1 MQLVERHCIGKSD
14 PRFALIDR
22 AAFASKNLYNA
33 ALYEIRQHFIFTGKY
48 LSYNAMDKLM
58 QKHEAYRALPAKV
71 SQQVLKLLDKNWA
84 AFFAARHSYQEDPSK
99 FKGRPKLPG
108 YKDKKEGRNILV
120 YTTQAFSKPARKRGI
135 LKPSQLGIEIKTS
148 QKPGSIDQVRIV
160 PRSGFYVV
168 EVVYQKQE
176 QAASS
181 NEQYV
186 AGIDLGINNLAA
198 LAANKPGFVPVVVN
212 GRPVKAINQFYNKR
226 RAELQKQSGGRGRTR
241 RINQLTTKRNRRM
254 EHYMHA
260 ASKHLIAIL
269 LSEQIGTL
277 IIGKNDGWKQ
287 EVEMGR
293 RTNQT
298 FCQIPHARFI
308 EMLTYKAELVG
319 ITVKLTEE
327 SYTSQASFLDRD
339 SLPTYDP
346 HRKQDPKFS
355 GKRVKRGL
363 YRASNRRDIN
373 ADING
378 ACNIIRKVAPKAF
391 DAEGVE
397 DGEALL
403 ASLVVHPRRIVVL
416 RPTQKEKSKASRA
429 KARKR

>member
-1 MQLVERHCIGKSD
+1 MKPIVPCRRKCREPL
-14 PRFALIDR
+14 
-22 AAFASKNLYNA
+22 
-33 ALYEIRQHFIFTGKY
+33 
-48 LSYNAMDKLM
+48 
-58 QKHEAYRALPAKV
+58 
-71 SQQVLKLLDKNWA
+71 LKLVDKNWA
-84 AFFAARHSYQEDPSK
+84 SFFAARQAYQEDPSQ
-99 FKGRPKLPG
+99 FKGRPNLPG
-108 YKDKKEGRNILV
+108 YKDKKAGRNIVV
-120 YTTQAFSKPARKRGI
+120 YTAQAFSKPARKRGI

-148 QKPGSIDQVRIV
+148 QKPGSIDQIRIV

-168 EVVYQKQE
+168 EVVYEKQE
-176 QAASS
+176 QAASRAS
-181 NEQYV
+181 SKEQYV

-226 RAELQKQSGGRGRTR
+226 RADLQKQSVGRGCTR
-241 RINQLTTKRNRRM
+241 RINELTTKRNRRM
-254 EHYMHA
+254 DHYMHA
-260 ASKHLIAIL
+260 ASKHLIAL
-269 LSEQIGTL
+269 LVKEQIGTL

-287 EVEMGR
+287 EVSMGR

-319 ITVKLTEE
+319 IKVILTEE

-339 SLPTYDP
+339 SLPQYDP
-346 HRKQDPKFS
+346 KRKQDPKFS
-355 GKRVKRGL
+355 GSRVKRGL
-363 YRASNRRDIN
+363 YRASNRRYIN

-397 DGEALL
+397 DGEAVL

-416 RPTQKEKSKASRA
+416 RPTQKEKSQAGRA
-429 KARKR
+429 RARKR